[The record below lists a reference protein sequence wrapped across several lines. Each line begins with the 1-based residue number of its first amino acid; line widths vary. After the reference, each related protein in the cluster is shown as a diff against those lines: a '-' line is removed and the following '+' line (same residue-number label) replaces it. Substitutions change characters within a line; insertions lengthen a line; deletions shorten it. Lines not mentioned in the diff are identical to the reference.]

1 MVATEVGKKWVEK
14 NRRGGS
20 NELTQLTMVRKKQI
34 LRLGK
39 QLKRDPYCSAKF
51 KFLV

>member
-1 MVATEVGKKWVEK
+1 
-14 NRRGGS
+14 
-20 NELTQLTMVRKKQI
+20 MVRKKQI

-51 KFLV
+51 KFLVYKE